1 MLTCVLFFVLLD
13 GDGQE
18 GPELRRTGTANH
30 WMMFVCSRR
39 TVRSGPSFA
48 RTQHIAI
55 RLAAKRSGTQSA
67 VSTRDLQISAQA
79 SGITSM
85 HFPSREPAKHFSLDL
100 DREDLTTEHL
110 ITEAEP
116 EFVV

>member
-18 GPELRRTGTANH
+18 GPELRRRHSQSLDDVRLFQKNCQEWAELCQDTAHSYTFGCETVGDTVGCEYQGLADQCAGIRNNQH
-30 WMMFVCSRR
+30 AFPIKR
-39 TVRSGPSFA
+39 TS
-48 RTQHIAI
+48 
-55 RLAAKRSGTQSA
+55 
-67 VSTRDLQISAQA
+67 
-79 SGITSM
+79 
-85 HFPSREPAKHFSLDL
+85 KHFSLDL